1 VSQCSNCLTYHS
13 KKANKVIRTASTH
26 PLHSAHS
33 ASHIPEQDHEVSSRL
48 GLEEAS
54 ATGEGNHPGTA
65 ASNRERD
72 GVGSDDEEQPGEE
85 EGAEGS
91 STRPPLTRA
100 IAAVKKMAFVGRL
113 TVLHDDLGELD
124 SGHASYYSQRRK
136 LTVANDDYADLNENN
151 LGYVRRVY
159 TAITTTPAAMDDEQT
174 KVSYK
179 ISH

>member
-1 VSQCSNCLTYHS
+1 M
-13 KKANKVIRTASTH
+13 ASTH

-85 EGAEGS
+85 EGAEGAEGS
-91 STRPPLTRA
+91 SARPPLTRA

-174 KVSYK
+174 KVSHK
-179 ISH
+179 IPHCFKSVG